1 MGRRN
6 INEFLKLVTHLVE
19 VGYGV
24 CEAVY
29 FI

>member
-6 INEFLKLVTHLVE
+6 INEFLKVGVYFVE
-19 VGYGV
+19 IGYGV

>member
-6 INEFLKLVTHLVE
+6 INEFLKICVYLVE